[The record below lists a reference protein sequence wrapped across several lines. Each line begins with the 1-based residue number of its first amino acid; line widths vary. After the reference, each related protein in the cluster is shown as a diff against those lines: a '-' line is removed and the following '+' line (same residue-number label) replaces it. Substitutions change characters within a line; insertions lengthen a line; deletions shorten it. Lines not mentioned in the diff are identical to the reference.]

1 MTNGSIYK
9 NESELDWSLS
19 SFSSSECIA
28 WLTVYVTESV
38 AIVTLNFLTILV
50 FIRNRSL
57 RKRSMYLVIN
67 LSVADMLVGGFT
79 GVMGL
84 VNVGYWDC
92 HVWRVNY
99 GIYSGIWDYIIWGM
113 QELFLYASLTNL
125 AAISLER
132 MHATFRPFKHRVIKK
147 WVLSVVI
154 AVTWVTAGL
163 FATVYQLVRRNGFN
177 YIEVI
182 LQVLCSFWSI
192 CLFII
197 IVSYSSILVKV
208 YCGAHPQHHGATNR
222 ETKLTKTLFIV
233 TLVSLMTWLPSVA
246 RIFIAIN
253 TDTLLSLSVV
263 SGRRLH
269 FSATVIL
276 YANSLLNPIVYTIR
290 MPEFRR
296 ALVSLL
302 IRRQHRQVQ
311 VQIPLRA
318 IPS

>member
-1 MTNGSIYK
+1 MTNGSIHK
-9 NESELDWSLS
+9 NESELDSSLNL
-19 SFSSSECIA
+19 FSSSECIA
-28 WLTVYVTESV
+28 WLTVIGTESI

-57 RKRSMYLVIN
+57 RKLSMYLVIN
-67 LSVADMLVGGFT
+67 LAVADMLVGGFT
-79 GVMGL
+79 EVISLVHMG
-84 VNVGYWDC
+84 DFIC
-92 HVWRVNY
+92 HVWRVNLM
-99 GIYSGIWDYIIWGM
+99 YSGIWADIIWGVWR
-113 QELFLYASLTNL
+113 LFPFTSLTNL
-125 AAISLER
+125 ATISLER

-154 AVTWVTAGL
+154 TVTWVTAGL
-163 FATVYQLVRRNGFN
+163 LETVVQLVSRNN
-177 YIEVI
+177 IVVI
-182 LQVLCSFWSI
+182 RQVWCSFMSI
-192 CLFII
+192 CLFVI
-197 IVSYSSILVKV
+197 IVSYSSISVKV
-208 YCGAHPQHHGATNR
+208 YCGAHPQHHGAATR
-222 ETKLTKTLFIV
+222 ERKLTKTLFIL
-233 TLVSLMTWLPSVA
+233 TLVSLMTWLPYAA
-246 RIFIAIN
+246 RIFIWIN
-253 TDTLLSLSVV
+253 TDIFLSLSVA
-263 SGRRLH
+263 SEWRLY